1 MSIQQ
6 FSNTTLW
13 LVAMLVAV
21 AVGCDNSTKMGTTAQ
36 NTNTKTSSGS
46 GHSDSECHHG
56 PNGGDIFEIE
66 GQDFV
71 GELGY
76 NKSNDVITIYLLNK
90 DEETPHPIKADSIVV
105 NYTGGKEPESYTLAA
120 VEKDANGM
128 ASAFALDSKP
138 LSMIIFMPCEI
149 VMKDGDQEIKVS
161 LPKRHRHN
169 H

>member
-1 MSIQQ
+1 MKIQK
-6 FSNTTLW
+6 
-13 LVAMLVAV
+13 LVNPALSAI
-21 AVGCDNSTKMGTTAQ
+21 AILLLAGLGCDSSANAGKTVQNTKMATG
-36 NTNTKTSSGS
+36 

-56 PNGGDIFEIE
+56 PNGGDIFEIT

-76 NKSNDVITIYLLNK
+76 NKSNDVITIFLLNK

-149 VMKDGDQEIKVS
+149 VMKDGDQEIKVN

>member
-1 MSIQQ
+1 MKIQQ
-6 FSNTTLW
+6 LPNSALWVVATL
-13 LVAMLVAV
+13 LAV
-21 AVGCDNSTKMGTTAQ
+21 AVGCDNTLNVGPTAQ
-36 NTNTKTSSGS
+36 NAKTATGG
-46 GHSDSECHHG
+46 GHGDSECHHG

-66 GQDFV
+66 GQEFV

-90 DEETPHPIKADSIVV
+90 DEETPHPIKADSIIV

-120 VEKDANGM
+120 VEKDADGK

-149 VMKDGDQEIKVS
+149 VMKDGDQEITVNLS
-161 LPKRHRHN
+161 KRHRHN